1 MLFDLEDYVN
11 NGFIAGYN
19 EANENRMKAPNQT
32 SWFGTY
38 TTFIATKAAFNQ
50 AFDEYFFASLRL
62 TSLEDREKLIK
73 KYDAFSQA
81 HIDFIPVYIQF
92 WNSLISL
99 PITTLSPGDKFH
111 IVNNSFGSQFLSES
125 NEKYPPEL
133 GQTQQQ
139 SPTQVYATETSMFTL
154 QQQSDSA
161 GWNDLFVY
169 TAFSKS
175 LEQEYLAA
183 LKKIMSAAKAIVE
196 AVDGKIVDA

>member
-11 NGFIAGYN
+11 SGFIAGYN

-32 SWFGTY
+32 GWFHPY
-38 TTFIATKAAFNQ
+38 TTFIATKTAFIG
-50 AFDEYFFASLRL
+50 AFDEYFFTSLE
-62 TSLEDREKLIK
+62 TVSLEDREKLIK

-81 HIDFIPVYIQF
+81 CIDFTPVYIQF

-111 IVNNSFGSQFLSES
+111 IVQSNPFLSES
-125 NEKYPPEL
+125 NEKYPPNY
-133 GQTQQQ
+133 GQTQEQ
-139 SPTQVYATETSMFTL
+139 SPTQVYATETSMFSL
-154 QQQSDSA
+154 QDQS
-161 GWNDLFVY
+161 NDPSNTLFVY

>member
-1 MLFDLEDYVN
+1 MLFDLEDYIN
-11 NGFIAGYN
+11 GGFIAGYN

-32 SWFGTY
+32 GWLAPY
-38 TTFIATKAAFNQ
+38 ITFISAKTAFIR
-50 AFDEYFFASLRL
+50 AVEEYFLPSLESV
-62 TSLEDREKLIK
+62 SLEDREKLIK
-73 KYDAFSQA
+73 KYDVFSQA
-81 HIDFIPVYIQF
+81 CIDFTPVYIQF

-125 NEKYPPEL
+125 NEKYPPGY

-139 SPTQVYATETSMFTL
+139 YPTQVYATETSMFTL
-154 QQQSDSA
+154 QQQSQSA